1 MISIRPTLTIFIII
15 IVTTMII
22 IQKPS
27 RPKKQNARS
36 LGPVMII
43 VSPRAHYLPCPHPH
57 SSSLSDHRPDP
68 QIIHDPPHH
77 QHHGDHHP
85 YPHKHPHLDH
95 NHHHDAGQ

>member
-1 MISIRPTLTIFIII
+1 MISIRPTLTILIII

-43 VSPRAHYLPCPHPH
+43 VSPRAHYLPCPH
-57 SSSLSDHRPDP
+57 R
-68 QIIHDPPHH
+68 
-77 QHHGDHHP
+77 HP
-85 YPHKHPHLDH
+85 YPYWIIVLILNLSIILPIISTMMIITLTYK
-95 NHHHDAGQ
+95 